1 MAALLEIGDD
11 TFAKIRVS
19 AGFPAPV
26 MIGEGDRCRRW
37 KKADI
42 LPFYFTLI
50 PVNSFPCESN
60 RHRYI
65 FPAVGKKQ
73 FLIKKTELLFLGVL
87 CLSSFSSINNKINRY
102 H

>member
-1 MAALLEIGDD
+1 MGELAIEIKGLLQEIVEKTALTLVPSKLMTAQQVAALLEIGDD

-42 LPFYFTLI
+42 DNKKPPEGCYLHPI
-50 PVNSFPCESN
+50 SF
-60 RHRYI
+60 
-65 FPAVGKKQ
+65 
-73 FLIKKTELLFLGVL
+73 LWLGQ
-87 CLSSFSSINNKINRY
+87 
-102 H
+102 

>member
-42 LPFYFTLI
+42 D
-50 PVNSFPCESN
+50 N
-60 RHRYI
+60 
-65 FPAVGKKQ
+65 KKPPEGGY
-73 FLIKKTELLFLGVL
+73 LHPKKTKQPLTQSVPNPDYGVG
-87 CLSSFSSINNKINRY
+87 
-102 H
+102 